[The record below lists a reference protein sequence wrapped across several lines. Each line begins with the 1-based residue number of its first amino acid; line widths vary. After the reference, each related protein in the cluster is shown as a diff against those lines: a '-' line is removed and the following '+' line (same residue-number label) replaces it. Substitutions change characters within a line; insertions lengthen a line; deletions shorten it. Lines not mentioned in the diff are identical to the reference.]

1 MLDKALTIFFVI
13 LIIMA
18 FTILLF
24 NGVLNH
30 LVDGVIQKKENFVS
44 QITGLETSD
53 EKNNLENDSNVN
65 KRILLKEHTEKGY
78 NQNNFQVANDIPLS
92 QTSYAY
98 YINKYYINKNIN
110 KSVDEDMEILD
121 SVNINKPDYL
131 YDGIWRADYVNK
143 DDYQRVNWVLTH
155 PINESRG
162 KLGVNK
168 LFEQMKMKPMP
179 NDMKYMCCETN
190 PQPFYAYDKLC
201 EKNQKGCDDEFKNDD
216 IVCFAQYLDPM
227 TNDKNYENE
236 FLP

>member
-1 MLDKALTIFFVI
+1 
-13 LIIMA
+13 MA

-98 YINKYYINKNIN
+98 Y
-110 KSVDEDMEILD
+110 
-121 SVNINKPDYL
+121 INKPDYL